1 MKSRKEIDNELR
13 MLQGNIN
20 RMFITHDSIEL
31 SSMFRVAQNRI
42 GIIYEYNRN
51 RLDLEFDK
59 YEMSDNKWILKGEK
73 EI

>member
-20 RMFITHDSIEL
+20 RMFITDDLIEL

-59 YEMSDNKWILKGEK
+59 YEMSENK
-73 EI
+73 

>member
-59 YEMSDNKWILKGEK
+59 YEMSDNK
-73 EI
+73 